1 MNDITVDELYD
12 YILRDS
18 KKRSRL
24 VKEDIQ
30 HDLLPAD
37 IVNKELLA
45 KHPEVFDYNPD
56 TEVDHIDAV
65 LGTPDL
71 KDKGWEEDAAFEQLP
86 EKLADTYTENK
97 AKAERQDFDSDAPE
111 EQKKMNMNRNSQDAI
126 INMHNTVLDRILTN
140 VRNSDMSDEQ
150 KKLFAL
156 RMLYNNST
164 KGFHKVLPDIK
175 LSQGVLREA
184 LADDPIW
191 SNPDKWKNYDRVL
204 NAERIN
210 TDYLPL
216 TYDSDKLNYEDV
228 SWDEN
233 GNEHREPKTEYLFHP
248 NEDSLAVYNIF
259 VNNLLGDILSK
270 NSSVKDPYS
279 LAKYISDKYTDA
291 VKVMT
296 YDDWEKEFA
305 KLDNNIN
312 EGELERRVRDEV
324 RRRKEQYGEKKWL
337 KNGISDEEVEQIR
350 DTIRAAMSEQ
360 EVDPES
366 VVTPD
371 DFIEDIPDNP
381 RLRAKSAEEKAKNR
395 TKAMHGDSAE
405 AYERYEKAKQLASG
419 VREPKNEDE
428 EATLV
433 MIQQEQKEAYEFV
446 NHWLKDY
453 KWPQVQKQYLS
464 LMNGRDK
471 LQESLANIK
480 DKKQKQKVRN
490 EIYKCDVR
498 LHTFNN
504 EIKRYYYMLS
514 DTPYGIQ
521 EKKAL
526 ANSYWNEQFRNKF
539 DITDNAKGMS
549 FAEKREHFNENKKYK
564 GPDSETNKKLM
575 KELDSLFSTL
585 DNKIASMSTEEYGI
599 KELE

>member
-18 KKRSRL
+18 KQRSRL

-45 KHPEVFDYNPD
+45 KHPEVFDYDPD

-97 AKAERQDFDSDAPE
+97 AKAERQDFDSVPE
-111 EQKKMNMNRNSQDAI
+111 EQRKMNANRNSQDAI

-175 LSQGVLREA
+175 LSQGVLREV

-216 TYDSDKLNYEDV
+216 TYNSDKLNYEDV

-233 GNEHREPKTEYLFHP
+233 GKEY
-248 NEDSLAVYNIF
+248 
-259 VNNLLGDILSK
+259 
-270 NSSVKDPYS
+270 
-279 LAKYISDKYTDA
+279 
-291 VKVMT
+291 
-296 YDDWEKEFA
+296 
-305 KLDNNIN
+305 
-312 EGELERRVRDEV
+312 R
-324 RRRKEQYGEKKWL
+324 
-337 KNGISDEEVEQIR
+337 
-350 DTIRAAMSEQ
+350 
-360 EVDPES
+360 
-366 VVTPD
+366 
-371 DFIEDIPDNP
+371 
-381 RLRAKSAEEKAKNR
+381 
-395 TKAMHGDSAE
+395 
-405 AYERYEKAKQLASG
+405 
-419 VREPKNEDE
+419 
-428 EATLV
+428 
-433 MIQQEQKEAYEFV
+433 
-446 NHWLKDY
+446 
-453 KWPQVQKQYLS
+453 
-464 LMNGRDK
+464 
-471 LQESLANIK
+471 
-480 DKKQKQKVRN
+480 
-490 EIYKCDVR
+490 
-498 LHTFNN
+498 
-504 EIKRYYYMLS
+504 
-514 DTPYGIQ
+514 
-521 EKKAL
+521 
-526 ANSYWNEQFRNKF
+526 
-539 DITDNAKGMS
+539 
-549 FAEKREHFNENKKYK
+549 
-564 GPDSETNKKLM
+564 
-575 KELDSLFSTL
+575 
-585 DNKIASMSTEEYGI
+585 
-599 KELE
+599 

>member
-12 YILRDS
+12 YILGNS
-18 KKRSRL
+18 AKRSRL
-24 VKEDIQ
+24 VKEDIK
-30 HDLLPAD
+30 HDLIPED
-37 IVNKELLA
+37 IINKELLA
-45 KHPEVFDYNPD
+45 KHHEVFDYNPD
-56 TEVDHIDAV
+56 TEIDHIDAV

-71 KDKGWEEDAAFEQLP
+71 NDKGWEEDAAFEQLP
-86 EKLADTYTENK
+86 EKLADKYTENK
-97 AKAERQDFDSDAPE
+97 AKAARQDFDSMPE
-111 EQKKMNMNRNSQDAI
+111 EQRKMNTNRTSQEAI
-126 INMHNTVLDRILTN
+126 VNVHNTVLDRILNN

-156 RMLYNNST
+156 RMLFNNST

-175 LSQGVLREA
+175 LSQGVLRET

-216 TYDSDKLNYEDV
+216 TYDSDKLNYDDV
-228 SWDEN
+228 SWDAE
-233 GNEHREPKTEYLFHP
+233 GNEYHKPKTEYLFHP
-248 NEDSLAVYNIF
+248 NKDTLAVYDIF
-259 VNNLLGDILSK
+259 VNNLLKDIENK
-270 NSSVKDPYS
+270 NKDVSDPYN
-279 LAKYISDKYTDA
+279 LAKYIIDKYDDA
-291 VKVMT
+291 LRVMT

-360 EVDPES
+360 EVDPEAIM
-366 VVTPD
+366 TPD

-381 RLRAKSAEEKAKNR
+381 RLRAKSAEEKAKTR
-395 TKAMHGDSAE
+395 ARVMHGDSAE

-419 VREPKNEDE
+419 VREPENEDE
-428 EATLV
+428 EAMLT
-433 MIQQEQKEAYEFV
+433 MIQQDQKEAYEFV

-453 KWPQVQKQYLS
+453 KWPKIQKQYLS

-471 LQESLANIK
+471 LQESLASIK
-480 DKKQKQKVRN
+480 DKNQKQKVRN

-498 LHTFNN
+498 LHAFNN
-504 EIKRYYYMLS
+504 EIKQRYYPMLS

-526 ANSYWNEQFRNKF
+526 ANRYWNEQFRNKF
-539 DITDNAKGMS
+539 GITDNTAGMP